1 MFDYIY
7 TMSTVQHLQHTIGNV
22 KQVWDFY
29 NLLPL
34 GIAWNTRDVVV
45 TARNSLSLS
54 RATTY
59 RYIKM
64 LEDKGL
70 VEQVSRGTRKLTRNE
85 IVNDVSKK
93 DTLLS
98 LSEKVRGR
106 KTFVK
111 TRH

>member
-1 MFDYIY
+1 
-7 TMSTVQHLQHTIGNV
+7 MSTSTHLEHTIGNV

-34 GIAWNTRDVVV
+34 NVTWYTRDVV
-45 TARNSLSLS
+45 TIANNRLSLS

-70 VEQVSRGTRKLTRNE
+70 VEQVSRGTRKLSNNE
-85 IVNDVSKK
+85 TVKDDMHKKNSSPNLSKK
-93 DTLLS
+93 VG
-98 LSEKVRGR
+98 ER

-111 TRH
+111 KRH